1 MVVRLRTAGRGC
13 AAALALLAVVPAFCY
28 DNGLGRTPPMG
39 WNSWCTGTLL
49 EPSVCNLVGNDPCSE
64 GEVKAIADSL
74 VANGM
79 DKLGYEF
86 LELDDCWSDTARD
99 ASGQLQADARKF
111 PSGMASLADYVHAR
125 GLKLGLYTSV
135 GDKTCKGDRPGSY
148 GHYATDAS
156 TLAGW
161 GVDMIKMDHCGA
173 KGNGTFT
180 DRQLYGEMSAALN
193 ATGRPVLFSL
203 CSWGEQSVLE
213 WGADVAQMYRIQMDH
228 LPFFNLPTTA
238 SGVGYGQGTLQ
249 IINYVA
255 DIVPSRWT
263 RTFGWLDPDFLMTR
277 YGTMDFVASRT
288 EYSFWSLWS
297 APLLVA
303 TDLRK
308 LSADKRAI
316 LLNEEVIAINQ
327 DGSATSGDRIRPP
340 PNVTGVDSQL
350 WARPLANGD
359 KAVILFNAG
368 KRKGLGVAVA
378 WAELGWAPADSVR
391 VRDLWAKKDLGVFT
405 AGFNAT
411 LDSHDVAMLRLTRQ

>member
-1 MVVRLRTAGRGC
+1 MVVPNPYLRLLG
-13 AAALALLAVVPAFCY
+13 ALLAVPAFCY

-64 GEVKAIADSL
+64 GEVKAIADSM

-86 LELDDCWSDTARD
+86 LELDDCWSATARD
-99 ASGQLQADARKF
+99 ASGQLQADAKKF

-156 TLAGW
+156 TLVGW

-203 CSWGEQSVLE
+203 CSWGEQVVLE
-213 WGADVAQMYRIQMDH
+213 WGADVAAGTGEVDWDA
-228 LPFFNLPTTA
+228 FF
-238 SGVGYGQGTLQ
+238 
-249 IINYVA
+249 
-255 DIVPSRWT
+255 
-263 RTFGWLDPDFLMTR
+263 
-277 YGTMDFVASRT
+277 
-288 EYSFWSLWS
+288 
-297 APLLVA
+297 
-303 TDLRK
+303 
-308 LSADKRAI
+308 
-316 LLNEEVIAINQ
+316 
-327 DGSATSGDRIRPP
+327 
-340 PNVTGVDSQL
+340 
-350 WARPLANGD
+350 
-359 KAVILFNAG
+359 
-368 KRKGLGVAVA
+368 
-378 WAELGWAPADSVR
+378 
-391 VRDLWAKKDLGVFT
+391 
-405 AGFNAT
+405 AT
-411 LDSHDVAMLRLTRQ
+411 LDRTGYSGDLAIEREAGEQRVEDIITAKALATKILAG